1 MPDEKEDKFNIVKI
15 PPKFLDKLYEYC
27 GGDNVGHGF
36 FLCAMDADGTPFFLA
51 NTQSKTIEIGLRSY
65 LSARIKDMET
75 LESETVL
82 NNMSFDEPEDSDNE
96 E

>member
-75 LESETVL
+75 LESERVL
-82 NNMSFDEPEDSDNE
+82 DDMSSNDAEIDKDEE
-96 E
+96 

>member
-27 GGDNVGHGF
+27 GGDGVGHGF

-75 LESETVL
+75 LESERVL
-82 NNMSFDEPEDSDNE
+82 DDMSSNDAEIDKDEE
-96 E
+96 